1 MKVRMVLVLMGATIL
16 AQGLVLR
23 TSADAASRLTED
35 FSDLVKRAAVVVEVK
50 IERCRQE
57 QNEQVG
63 MPLTVASAQVV
74 RVHRGTMG
82 ANAQL
87 EMEKFGGEVDG
98 MKIVVPGQVE
108 FVEGA
113 HAFALLV
120 ESPLNNG
127 RWRVLGGDAGYVL
140 REKSGQQTVA
150 RRATGRFDYFVSDEK
165 SLTGFVSRQSQSM
178 NDEDFNALVAAL
190 LETGRPVI
198 NVVSH
203 EATAT
208 PIPAQPSLPVV
219 AMPIASAAG
228 ESSESSLLV
237 RLGAVLLFIT
247 LAWGAGRLT
256 RAVAR

>member
-1 MKVRMVLVLMGATIL
+1 MNVRMVMFLLCGAIL
-16 AQGLVLR
+16 SQGLVLR
-23 TSADAASRLTED
+23 TSTEAASRLTED
-35 FSDLVKRAAVVVEVK
+35 FADLVKRAAVVVEVK

-57 QNEQVG
+57 QNAQIG

-74 RVHRGTMG
+74 RVHRGTIG

-87 EMEKFGGEVDG
+87 ELEKFGGDTDG

-140 REKSGQQTVA
+140 REKSGQQEVA

-165 SLTGFVSRQSQSM
+165 SLSGFVSRQSQSM
-178 NDEDFNALVAAL
+178 NDVDFNALVTAL
-190 LETGRPVI
+190 IETGRPVI

-203 EATAT
+203 DTAV
-208 PIPAQPSLPVV
+208 PQVPAQAALPVV
-219 AMPIASAAG
+219 TMPTASTTG
-228 ESSESSLLV
+228 ESSETPLFV

-256 RAVAR
+256 RALAR